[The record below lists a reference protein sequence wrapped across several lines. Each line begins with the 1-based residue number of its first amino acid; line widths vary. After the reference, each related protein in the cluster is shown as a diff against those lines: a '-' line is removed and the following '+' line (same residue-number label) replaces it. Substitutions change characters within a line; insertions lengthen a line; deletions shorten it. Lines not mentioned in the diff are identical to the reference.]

1 MARFRNRATVGTVG
15 WISKILECPKPNNAR
30 LPHRFVHFRGAR
42 RARLSQAAAEL
53 AHQSSTGSAL
63 SACRHN
69 NIAGT
74 RPTTSTSTC
83 ARSATFVACKNA
95 CKAHDGP
102 RQRDGATTLRMR
114 VRMQSNRTRAD
125 SRCAKRSRSSTP
137 SRTSSC
143 SRQNACI
150 LLHIKD
156 QLDAALH
163 GLEARSS
170 TTDHRPESNSP
181 PTHRLEAAKC
191 VTCAPTDL
199 YVYVLSTQT
208 S

>member
-1 MARFRNRATVGTVG
+1 MFAHRSSTD
-15 WISKILECPKPNNAR
+15 S
-30 LPHRFVHFRGAR
+30 LPRAR
-42 RARLSQAAAEL
+42 RRD
-53 AHQSSTGSAL
+53 
-63 SACRHN
+63 

-114 VRMQSNRTRAD
+114 VRIRSNRTRAD
-125 SRCAKRSRSSTP
+125 SRCAKGSRSSTP

-150 LLHIKD
+150 LLHIMDK
-156 QLDAALH
+156 LDAALH
-163 GLEARSS
+163 GLGARSS
-170 TTDHRPESNSP
+170 NTDQRPESNSP

-199 YVYVLSTQT
+199 YVYVCHADRRTRNSLLALRNP
-208 S
+208 